1 MYLGR
6 ADSSNITI
14 EFPKPRVYCD
24 HSLLSEKCTRP
35 VAGESLQE
43 EGKLSK
49 YLGKQYHH
57 MSSNIHPFTSLE
69 DLLPPKQQMPKNS
82 QGE

>member
-1 MYLGR
+1 
-6 ADSSNITI
+6 
-14 EFPKPRVYCD
+14 
-24 HSLLSEKCTRP
+24 